1 MTCPICYEDMDMRE
15 YDDAA
20 EGTDTCHKLD
30 CGHAFHTK
38 CIILVLT
45 KTRHACPSCNKNKPP
60 EKQLEI
66 EGLIRTTLSAVK
78 RDPRVKAVREEYA
91 TGKEEY
97 KQALRQLQ
105 KESNEWV
112 TKRAEELKIKE
123 YRSYYYSSAS
133 AVMATA
139 REVAREMGPKF
150 IAAINSDRRPNN
162 RWGVSISKRTIFGV
176 NPPGYRDWKL
186 THPRIWVRI

>member
-1 MTCPICYEDMDMRE
+1 MTCPICYEDMDMRD
-15 YDDAA
+15 YNDAG
-20 EGTDTCHKLD
+20 EGTETCHKLE

-45 KTRHACPSCNKNKPP
+45 KTRHACPSCNKDKSP
-60 EKQLEI
+60 EKKLEI
-66 EGLIRTTLSAVK
+66 EGLMRTTLLAVK
-78 RDPRVKAVREEYA
+78 RDPRVKSAREEYE
-91 TGKEEY
+91 TGKNEY

-105 KESNEWV
+105 KEAREWI

-123 YRSYYYSSAS
+123 YRSYYHSSAS

-139 REVAREMGPKF
+139 REVAREMGPRYS
-150 IAAINSDRRPNN
+150 AAVNSDRTPNN
-162 RWGVSISKRTIFGV
+162 RWGPSVSKKTIFGA

-186 THPRIWVRI
+186 RHPRIWFRL

>member
-1 MTCPICYEDMDMRE
+1 MTCPICYENMDMKE

-20 EGTDTCHKLD
+20 EGTDTCHKLE

-66 EGLIRTTLSAVK
+66 EGLIRTTLLAVK
-78 RDPRVKAVREEYA
+78 RDPRVKAVREEFE

-97 KQALRQLQ
+97 KQVLRQLQ
-105 KESNEWV
+105 EESREWI
-112 TKRAEELKIKE
+112 TKRAEELNIKE

-133 AVMATA
+133 AVMVTA
-139 REVAREMGPKF
+139 RKVAREMGPKF

-162 RWGVSISKRTIFGV
+162 RWGASISKRTIFGV

-186 THPRIWVRI
+186 THPRVWVRI